1 MALVPAPDSVLH
13 SASQKGGAISPMI
26 GIWERLE
33 VLKGYKFMTPGQTL
47 EL

>member
-1 MALVPAPDSVLH
+1 MALVLVPDSGLD

-33 VLKGYKFMTPGQTL
+33 MLKGYKFMTPGQTL